1 MKYILFLIFLNLSL
15 YGQISASTHTI
26 LQDLSTPSACLNRKT
41 EKVVLEN
48 GLQIY
53 LISDP
58 FVQQSAAAVV
68 VETGFWDDPKEYP
81 GMAHFVEHL
90 LFMGTKTYPKE
101 SEYTQFI
108 KDHGGVENAFT
119 TTDKTVY
126 AFSVHHEAY
135 AQALDRFSHFFID
148 PLFSTSCISREL
160 HAVEQEHA
168 KNLENDWWRQN
179 MVLKQTA
186 NPLHP
191 HHHFSCGNQE
201 TLSKIP
207 LAVLQDWYATH
218 YSADRMHLVMLSS
231 SSLSEM
237 RDLAIAHFTPVVHV
251 ANKVEKKTFGSIFS
265 DQQKASM
272 IFINPVKDHKTLSLY
287 WEIPASSA
295 ILDEKFPEFTAYV
308 LKKEVKGS
316 LLAKLKKEN
325 LAENLDVTLNR
336 LSKDHFLFSID
347 VFLNEKSLLQ
357 KDAIIS
363 DVFAML
369 QCLKSELP
377 NHLFEEFKTMQ
388 TRRYMY
394 ESMDDAFEKV
404 MELASNILY
413 EDLATYPTKTK
424 LPSLF
429 NAERFHKDFL
439 HVLNPSDCVYFIM
452 TDPDKIGVT
461 LDQREQWMQVEYTI
475 KPIDSKHLQAWKNIK
490 INPEITLPEANP
502 YLQAL
507 EDTPILIHQDDGAQ
521 VYFKRTHSSANGLA
535 FQFKTPLLNQTS
547 KAAVLIDLWSCAL
560 KDILADDLSFASD
573 AGININWRHTPLD
586 LTFEVCGSN
595 EKVLLLTEKLFH
607 SVKKVKIS
615 QEKFQTYITYLSD
628 AYKNSSKELPME
640 QAKTE
645 LENII
650 SNNPCDQQ
658 KLLALQNISYKDL
671 LTFSEKFTQCLYMK
685 AFLYVDLVESQ
696 ATKLFHKLQAILKTK
711 AYPVSQHAKS
721 QMLVLSDLCKPSKL
735 VLTTKQQGAGIV
747 VLLQQGLFNLESR
760 AVQKILSQALQNA
773 FFETLR
779 TQQQTAY
786 IVESYGIEREKQ
798 LLQYFSIQSSTHTAN
813 DLLERFELF
822 LKDFDKNLITEISL
836 ERFEQIRSSTI
847 TSLIN
852 IIKESYIGY
861 QLDTQFM
868 LAFDCQDFERIKKLI
883 DTLNS
888 LSYDR
893 FCTIAHQMLSKDNPH
908 RLAVLVEGEIPKK
921 EESSYQVL
929 SSRKDV
935 QKLRKFLPK
944 G

>member
-1 MKYILFLIFLNLSL
+1 MKYLLFLIFLNLLL
-15 YGQISASTHTI
+15 YGQSNSSTHTMV
-26 LQDLSTPSACLNRKT
+26 QDLSIPSACLNRKT
-41 EKVVLEN
+41 EKLILGN

-58 FVQQSAAAVV
+58 FVQQSAAAIV
-68 VETGFWDDPKEYP
+68 VEAGSWDDPKKYP

-90 LFMGTKTYPKE
+90 LFLGTKAYPKE

-108 KDHGGVENAFT
+108 KDHGGEENAFT
-119 TTDKTVY
+119 RTDQTVY

-160 HAVEQEHA
+160 HAVDQEHA
-168 KNLENDWWRQN
+168 KNLENDWFRLY
-179 MVLKQTA
+179 MVLKETA

-191 HHHFSCGNQE
+191 YHRFSCGNQE

-218 YSADRMHLVMLSS
+218 YIADRMHLVMLSS
-231 SSLSEM
+231 LSISEM
-237 RDLAIAHFTPVVHV
+237 RNLAIAHFTPVVHV
-251 ANKVEKKTFGSIFS
+251 ANKIEKKSLGSIFS
-265 DQQKASM
+265 EQQKANM
-272 IFINPVKDHKTLSLY
+272 IFINPVKDYKTLSLC
-287 WEIPASSA
+287 WEIPTNSA
-295 ILDEKFPEFTAYV
+295 FLDEKFPEFTAYV

-325 LAENLDVTLNR
+325 MAENLSVSYNR
-336 LSKDHFLFSID
+336 LSKDLSLFFID
-347 VFLNEKSLLQ
+347 VFLTEKGLLQ
-357 KDAIIS
+357 KDTVIS
-363 DVFAML
+363 DVFATL
-369 QCLKSELP
+369 QRLKSELP

-388 TRRYMY
+388 TRWYMY
-394 ESMDDAFEKV
+394 ESMDDVFRKV
-404 MELASNILY
+404 IELASNIIY
-413 EDLATYPTKTK
+413 EDLATYPTKTR

-429 NAERFHKDFL
+429 NADRFHKGFL
-439 HVLNPSDCVYFIM
+439 DVLNPSNCVYTIM
-452 TDPDKIGVT
+452 ADPNKTGVILDKK
-461 LDQREQWMQVEYTI
+461 EQWMQAEYTI
-475 KPIDSKHLQAWKNIK
+475 KPIDSKHLQAWKNTK

-502 YLQAL
+502 YLQ
-507 EDTPILIHQDDGAQ
+507 ESQETPILIHQDDDAQ

-535 FQFKTPLLNQTS
+535 FQFKTPLLNQTP

-573 AGININWRHTPLD
+573 AGIGITWRYTPVD
-586 LTFEVCGSN
+586 LYFEICGSN

-615 QEKFQTYITYLSD
+615 QEKFQTYTSYLRD
-628 AYKNSSKELPME
+628 IYKNSSKELPIE

-650 SNNPCDQQ
+650 SNTPCYQQ
-658 KLLALQNISYKDL
+658 KLLALQNISYKDFS
-671 LTFSEKFTQCLYMK
+671 TFSDKFSECLYTK
-685 AFLYVDLVESQ
+685 AFLYVDLGQSQ
-696 ATKLFHKLQAILKTK
+696 ATKFFHKLQTILKTK
-711 AYPVSQHAKS
+711 AYPIAQHTKS
-721 QMLVLSDLCKPSKL
+721 QMLVLSDLCKPSKF
-735 VLTTKQQGAGIV
+735 VLDTKQQGAGVV
-747 VLLQQGLFNLESR
+747 VLLQQGLFNLESL
-760 AVQKILSQALQNA
+760 AIQKILSQALQNA

-786 IVESYGIEREKQ
+786 IVDSYDTEREKQ

-822 LKDFDKNLITEISL
+822 LKNFDKNLATEISL

-847 TSLIN
+847 TSLAN
-852 IIKESYIGY
+852 VIKESCIVD

-868 LAFDCQDFERIKKLI
+868 LAFDYQDFERIKKLI
-883 DTLNS
+883 NALNT

-908 RLAVLVEGEIPKK
+908 KLAVLVEGEIIKK
-921 EESSYQVL
+921 EDSSYQVL

-935 QKLRKFLPK
+935 QKLKEFALK
-944 G
+944 D

>member
-1 MKYILFLIFLNLSL
+1 
-15 YGQISASTHTI
+15 
-26 LQDLSTPSACLNRKT
+26 
-41 EKVVLEN
+41 
-48 GLQIY
+48 
-53 LISDP
+53 
-58 FVQQSAAAVV
+58 
-68 VETGFWDDPKEYP
+68 
-81 GMAHFVEHL
+81 
-90 LFMGTKTYPKE
+90 
-101 SEYTQFI
+101 
-108 KDHGGVENAFT
+108 
-119 TTDKTVY
+119 
-126 AFSVHHEAY
+126 
-135 AQALDRFSHFFID
+135 
-148 PLFSTSCISREL
+148 
-160 HAVEQEHA
+160 
-168 KNLENDWWRQN
+168 
-179 MVLKQTA
+179 
-186 NPLHP
+186 
-191 HHHFSCGNQE
+191 
-201 TLSKIP
+201 
-207 LAVLQDWYATH
+207 
-218 YSADRMHLVMLSS
+218 
-231 SSLSEM
+231 
-237 RDLAIAHFTPVVHV
+237 
-251 ANKVEKKTFGSIFS
+251 
-265 DQQKASM
+265 
-272 IFINPVKDHKTLSLY
+272 
-287 WEIPASSA
+287 
-295 ILDEKFPEFTAYV
+295 
-308 LKKEVKGS
+308 
-316 LLAKLKKEN
+316 
-325 LAENLDVTLNR
+325 
-336 LSKDHFLFSID
+336 
-347 VFLNEKSLLQ
+347 
-357 KDAIIS
+357 
-363 DVFAML
+363 
-369 QCLKSELP
+369 
-377 NHLFEEFKTMQ
+377 
-388 TRRYMY
+388 
-394 ESMDDAFEKV
+394 
-404 MELASNILY
+404 
-413 EDLATYPTKTK
+413 
-424 LPSLF
+424 
-429 NAERFHKDFL
+429 
-439 HVLNPSDCVYFIM
+439 
-452 TDPDKIGVT
+452 
-461 LDQREQWMQVEYTI
+461 MQVEYTI

-521 VYFKRTHSSANGLA
+521 IYFKRTHSSANGLA

-586 LTFEVCGSN
+586 LTFEICGSN

-628 AYKNSSKELPME
+628 AYKNSSKELPMV
-640 QAKTE
+640 QAKAE

-671 LTFSEKFTQCLYMK
+671 STFSEKFTQCLYMK

-786 IVESYGIEREKQ
+786 MVESYDAEREKQ
-798 LLQYFSIQSSTHTAN
+798 LLQYFSIQSSTHTAH

-935 QKLRKFLPK
+935 QKLREFLPK